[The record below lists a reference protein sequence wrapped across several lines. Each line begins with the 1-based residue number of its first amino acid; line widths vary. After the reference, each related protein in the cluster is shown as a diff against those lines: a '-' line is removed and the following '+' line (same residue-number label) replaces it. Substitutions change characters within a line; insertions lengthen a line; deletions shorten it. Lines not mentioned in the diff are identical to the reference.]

1 MLSCNT
7 HKTPKRK
14 ITKKRELSLPEGEF
28 GKHQR
33 KREREIGKAS
43 KHKKDFMRFGI
54 FVPYKYIFQAC
65 NFECCLL
72 MN

>member
-33 KREREIGKAS
+33 KRERDRES
-43 KHKKDFMRFGI
+43 E
-54 FVPYKYIFQAC
+54 QA
-65 NFECCLL
+65 
-72 MN
+72 